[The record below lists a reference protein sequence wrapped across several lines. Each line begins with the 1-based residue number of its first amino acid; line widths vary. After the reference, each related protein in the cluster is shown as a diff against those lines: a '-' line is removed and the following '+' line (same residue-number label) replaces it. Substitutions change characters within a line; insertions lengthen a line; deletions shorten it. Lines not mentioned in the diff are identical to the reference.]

1 MKNTLKKLVVPV
13 AALSLL
19 ATGSVFATEVETI
32 DAELPVLIMAPAEV
46 DVLPVINGASVDGV
60 PVVVEN
66 DIVLIPLRSVAE
78 GLGYTVTWQEED
90 QSITLEKGA
99 QYIRMAIGEDSYSFS
114 RRAPQSLGT
123 APVLVDDCV
132 THVPVS
138 FIPEI
143 IGGYYSKN
151 EDGTYKIVNPS
162 IVTVTEVTENG
173 ILVSDSFLGDV
184 LVKLDENTV
193 IVNSEGNP
201 EDASLI
207 AKDMTLGVEYSPA
220 MTASLPAQTTAIK
233 IIIENLPVDMPEVD
247 AEVEPEVQPEE
258 AVSFS
263 GTITEIDG
271 ESVLI
276 GKADE
281 AGAIRLVVTENTEI
295 KHEMNRR
302 IYRLEDLEVGMTISG
317 THSAVATFSIPPQ
330 SEAYSIV
337 IGK

>member
-1 MKNTLKKLVVPV
+1 MKNTLKKIVVPV

-19 ATGSVFATEVETI
+19 ATAGVFATEVSV
-32 DAELPVLIMAPAEV
+32 DAEPPVLISAPAEI

-78 GLGYTVTWQEED
+78 GLGYTVTWHEED

-99 QYIRMAIGEDSYSFS
+99 QYIRMAIGEDSYSFG

-132 THVPVS
+132 THVPLS

-143 IGGYYSKN
+143 IGGYYSVN

-162 IVTVTEVTENG
+162 IVTVTEVTEDG
-173 ILVSDSFLGDV
+173 ILVNDSSLGDV
-184 LVKLDENTV
+184 LVRIDENTV
-193 IVNSEGNP
+193 IVNNEGNT

-220 MTASLPAQTTAIK
+220 MTASIPAQTTAIK

-247 AEVEPEVQPEE
+247 AEVQPEE

-263 GTITEIDG
+263 GVITEIDG

-281 AGAIRLVVTENTEI
+281 AGSVRLIVTENTEI

-302 IYRLEDLEVGMTISG
+302 AYRLEDLEVGMTISG
-317 THSAVATFSIPPQ
+317 THSGAATFSIPPQ
-330 SEAYSIV
+330 SEAFSIV

>member
-1 MKNTLKKLVVPV
+1 MKNTLKKIVVPV

-19 ATGSVFATEVETI
+19 ATAGVFATEVSV
-32 DAELPVLIMAPAEV
+32 DAEPPVLISAPAEI

-78 GLGYTVTWQEED
+78 GLGYTVTWHEED

-132 THVPVS
+132 THVPLS

-143 IGGYYSKN
+143 IGGYYSVN

-162 IVTVTEVTENG
+162 IVTVTEVTEDG
-173 ILVSDSFLGDV
+173 ILVNDSSLGDV
-184 LVKLDENTV
+184 LVRIDENTV
-193 IVNSEGNP
+193 IVNNEGNT

-220 MTASLPAQTTAIK
+220 MTASIPAQTTAIK

-247 AEVEPEVQPEE
+247 AEVQPEE

-263 GTITEIDG
+263 GVITEIDG

-281 AGAIRLVVTENTEI
+281 AGSVRLIVTENTEI

-302 IYRLEDLEVGMTISG
+302 AYRLEDLEVGMTISG
-317 THSAVATFSIPPQ
+317 THSGAATFSIPPQ
-330 SEAYSIV
+330 SEAFSIV

>member
-1 MKNTLKKLVVPV
+1 MKNTLKKIVVPV

-19 ATGSVFATEVETI
+19 ATAGVFATEVSV
-32 DAELPVLIMAPAEV
+32 DAEPPVLISAPAEV

-78 GLGYTVTWQEED
+78 GLGYTVTWIDAD

-99 QYIRMAIGEDSYSFS
+99 QYIQMAIGEDSYSFS

-143 IGGYYSKN
+143 IGGYYSVN

-162 IVTVTEVTENG
+162 IVTVTEVTEDG
-173 ILVSDSFLGDV
+173 ILVNDSSLGDV
-184 LVKLDENTV
+184 LVRIDENTV
-193 IVNSEGNP
+193 IVNNEGNT

-220 MTASLPAQTTAIK
+220 MTASIPAQTTAIK

-247 AEVEPEVQPEE
+247 AEVQPEE

-263 GTITEIDG
+263 GVITEIDG
-271 ESVLI
+271 ESVLV
-276 GKADE
+276 GEVTDAN
-281 AGAIRLVVTENTEI
+281 AVRLIVTENTEI

-302 IYRLEDLEVGMTISG
+302 AYRLEDLEVGMTISG
-317 THSAVATFSIPPQ
+317 THSGAATFSIPPQ
-330 SEAYSIV
+330 SEAFSIV